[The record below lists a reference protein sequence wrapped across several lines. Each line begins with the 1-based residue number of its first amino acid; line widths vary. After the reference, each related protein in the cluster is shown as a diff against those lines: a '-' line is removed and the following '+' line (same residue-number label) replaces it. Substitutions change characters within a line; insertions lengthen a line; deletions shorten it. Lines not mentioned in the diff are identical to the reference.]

1 MYKIITIGRQH
12 GSGGRMV
19 GKLAAEQLGIPF
31 YDKEKIIERA
41 SKESSIS
48 IEMFENADTSGVG
61 SLLYRIS
68 EALAEDVRRDIPI
81 DDKIYI
87 AQKNAILNIAKEG
100 SCVIVG
106 RGACEVLKEK
116 FPILRTFIYADMETR
131 IKRVVEQYGE
141 SDKNAEKHIRQIDN
155 KRKLYYQYYEKKET
169 LWTEHFD
176 LCINSGKLG
185 IDNVVRLICNTYKG

>member
-155 KRKLYYQYYEKKET
+155 KRKLYYQYYEKRK
-169 LWTEHFD
+169 
-176 LCINSGKLG
+176 LCGLNI
-185 IDNVVRLICNTYKG
+185 LICALIAESWESIT